1 MFGGLAFLYRG
12 KMTVGIV
19 RNDLMIR
26 VPSDKMDDI
35 LNKTNVRPMDFT
47 NKPLKEFVYVS
58 EEGSVNEEQLQH
70 WIELGLEHAKNKLNI
85 K

>member
-1 MFGGLAFLYRG
+1 
-12 KMTVGIV
+12 MTVGIV

-70 WIELGLEHAKNKLNI
+70 RIELGLEHAKNKLNI